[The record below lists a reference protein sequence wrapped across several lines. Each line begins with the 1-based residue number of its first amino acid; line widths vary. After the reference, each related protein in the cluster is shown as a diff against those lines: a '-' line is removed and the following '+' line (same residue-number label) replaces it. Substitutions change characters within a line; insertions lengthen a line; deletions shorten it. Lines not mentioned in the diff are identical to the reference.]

1 MLADRFELAG
11 PGLDLEPFLTI
22 KSSIFF
28 CFVPIS
34 FFRLF
39 FDVLSNF
46 SVFSGDLDAL
56 GSEDFFTLSLSLDG

>member
-46 SVFSGDLDAL
+46 SVFSGDL